1 MMESDVHLA
10 RHDHLMENT
19 LENVKKNLEEFLSF
33 LEFPEEGKGEA
44 VDMFLKSGR
53 VIV

>member
-1 MMESDVHLA
+1 
-10 RHDHLMENT
+10 MENT

-44 VDMFLKSGR
+44 VEMFLHPLCGFLPWR
-53 VIV
+53 ICQEALLVL